1 MHGFTRHV
9 GASLVLIAA
18 AACSSNSGTGGTG
31 ASSVDIR
38 LTDAPSDDFQSATIF
53 VSQVSLQ
60 PSGVNASAVIISSTK
75 TSFDLLTLQDGVTA
89 ELGSASVP
97 SGSFSQVRLIVDS
110 ARVVLKGGNTFSDG
124 TNTAVLKVPSGSESG
139 LKVNFSSPVSVTAGQ
154 TVLVVDFDLSQS
166 FVFQGPPSHPNG
178 VLLKPVL
185 HATAINVAA
194 SISGTI
200 TPASSGAEVFAISGT
215 DTVQTAFANTTTGA
229 YTLSFLPPG
238 NYVVAASATGFQV
251 SLSAS
256 VTLGNSQNMTGVNL
270 VLLLVP

>member
-1 MHGFTRHV
+1 MHRHFQGSINPYRRFFMHGFTRHV

-110 ARVVLKGGNTFSDG
+110 ARVVLKSGNTFSDG
-124 TNTAVLKVPSGSESG
+124 TNTA
-139 LKVNFSSPVSVTAGQ
+139 
-154 TVLVVDFDLSQS
+154 
-166 FVFQGPPSHPNG
+166 
-178 VLLKPVL
+178 
-185 HATAINVAA
+185 
-194 SISGTI
+194 
-200 TPASSGAEVFAISGT
+200 
-215 DTVQTAFANTTTGA
+215 
-229 YTLSFLPPG
+229 
-238 NYVVAASATGFQV
+238 
-251 SLSAS
+251 
-256 VTLGNSQNMTGVNL
+256 
-270 VLLLVP
+270 